1 MSLREAGKEERR
13 GRILAAAAEIVE
25 TDGLDGLTM
34 RRLSDEAGVSYA
46 TVYNLIGSKEDVLV
60 VLLQAGLEGL
70 AGELASLRSR
80 GPLERSKGLVSGLVD
95 HFVRRPDLYRPL
107 VRAVHDPALGARG
120 LPIRVRTI
128 ALHEAS
134 AREAIEGGLLTD
146 ELDPHVLAR
155 HVTLAV
161 NGAIQRWAAGITDD
175 DTFRADADYALRV
188 SLLTVATPPTHKKLL
203 TELRRCERRLADLG
217 RAA

>member
-13 GRILAAAAEIVE
+13 QRILAAAAAIVE

-34 RRLSDEAGVSYA
+34 RRLSDDAGVSYA
-46 TVYNLIGSKEDVLV
+46 TVYNLIGAKEDVLV
-60 VLLQAGLEGL
+60 ALLQAGLAEL
-70 AGELASLRSR
+70 AGELASLRSQ
-80 GPLERSKGLVSGLVD
+80 GPLERSKGVVAGLVD
-95 HFVRRPDLYRPL
+95 HFVGRPALYRPL
-107 VRAVHDPALGARG
+107 VQAVHDPALGARG
-120 LPIRVRTI
+120 LPIRTRTI

-134 AREAIEGGLLTD
+134 AREAIDLGLLTD
-146 ELDPHVLAR
+146 ELDPHVLGR

-175 DTFRADADYALRV
+175 AAFRADADYSLRV
-188 SLLTVATPPTHKKLL
+188 ALLTVATPETRGQLL
-203 TELRRCERRLADLG
+203 TELRRSERRLAELG